1 MLVNVIKFMH
11 WRYEF
16 VDFSST
22 PKQKLC
28 ISRVIQ
34 VVVWLTMI
42 CDIFPARKYIL
53 RFIFFYFSHHSHP
66 LIKNRQFFYS
76 NCNPY
81 RDSIQQLCSPLSVVV
96 PGIPGQHGILSF
108 VISVTA
114 PIIPLDRSWQRGHL
128 SVPTYFYSVLDTNAI
143 CMSAAL
149 GINRD
154 MKFHGAI
161 VVIEFG
167 KLSISK

>member
-1 MLVNVIKFMH
+1 MWH
-11 WRYEF
+11 
-16 VDFSST
+16 
-22 PKQKLC
+22 
-28 ISRVIQ
+28 
-34 VVVWLTMI
+34 
-42 CDIFPARKYIL
+42 FPGTEVHFTFY
-53 RFIFFYFSHHSHP
+53 FFYFSHHSHP
-66 LIKNRQFFYS
+66 LIKNRQFFNS

-81 RDSIQQLCSPLSVVV
+81 RDSIQRLCSPLSVVV

-114 PIIPLDRSWQRGHL
+114 PIIPLDRSSQRGHL

-143 CMSAAL
+143 CMNAAL
-149 GINRD
+149 GIKRD

-167 KLSISK
+167 KLNFEVFPWNSVLFPVIHFCTISLKM